1 MAARSPTPRTSA
13 GGISQLCLS
22 QRPAGAQEGP
32 RRAWPTAPSSSRGA
46 RRARV
51 AGRSS
56 GLRLG
61 STCALL
67 AQLLALGNKRLEHG
81 SKVGSGHCQHPG
93 NPLGSGT
100 RLEDLSFCPTPALPP
115 PPRKRMKKAPCPLD
129 VPGGTD
135 LILGLTDQRR
145 ERMGCGA
152 HPSTAAVPAA
162 PSRAAPSPRCS
173 AGEKKGPGGTFRR
186 RRSCRRGSSTAA
198 SSSSSELQK
207 QKARSNPRADTIRT
221 ALQKIL
227 SAVITSN
234 TYDYHNRKKE
244 RKKKRSSFISSQL

>member
-1 MAARSPTPRTSA
+1 M
-13 GGISQLCLS
+13 
-22 QRPAGAQEGP
+22 
-32 RRAWPTAPSSSRGA
+32 
-46 RRARV
+46 

-152 HPSTAAVPAA
+152 HPSTPAVPAA
-162 PSRAAPSPRCS
+162 PSGAAPLGRKRDRGGRSEG
-173 AGEKKGPGGTFRR
+173 AGPAGGAPAQRR
-186 RRSCRRGSSTAA
+186 
-198 SSSSSELQK
+198 
-207 QKARSNPRADTIRT
+207 PRAPPNFKSKRHAATPEQTPSEPLSKRSYRLSLQATPTIT
-221 ALQKIL
+221 I
-227 SAVITSN
+227 IE
-234 TYDYHNRKKE
+234 RKKE
-244 RKKKRSSFISSQL
+244 KKNVPPLSHRSSETVLPLLSGSAPPTARVGRQPTAPREERGWCSFLMAFLKER

>member
-1 MAARSPTPRTSA
+1 M
-13 GGISQLCLS
+13 
-22 QRPAGAQEGP
+22 
-32 RRAWPTAPSSSRGA
+32 
-46 RRARV
+46 

-100 RLEDLSFCPTPALPP
+100 RPEDLSFCPTPALPP

-145 ERMGCGA
+145 ASGLCRQQRDAERIPA
-152 HPSTAAVPAA
+152 RQPFPQLPAELLRPHAALLG
-162 PSRAAPSPRCS
+162 RKRD
-173 AGEKKGPGGTFRR
+173 
-186 RRSCRRGSSTAA
+186 RGDV
-198 SSSSSELQK
+198 
-207 QKARSNPRADTIRT
+207 QKAPVLQEGLQHSGVLELLRTSKAKRHAATPEQTPSEPLSKRSYRLSLQATPTIT
-221 ALQKIL
+221 I
-227 SAVITSN
+227 I
-234 TYDYHNRKKE
+234 E
-244 RKKKRSSFISSQL
+244 RKKKKTFLLYLIAALRRFCRSSPAQRLQLRVSGASQRPPERKGGGVPF

>member
-1 MAARSPTPRTSA
+1 M
-13 GGISQLCLS
+13 
-22 QRPAGAQEGP
+22 
-32 RRAWPTAPSSSRGA
+32 
-46 RRARV
+46 

-100 RLEDLSFCPTPALPP
+100 RLEDLSFCPTPALPS

-145 ERMGCGA
+145 ERMDAERIPARQPFPQLPAELLRPHAALLGRKRDRGGRSEGA
-152 HPSTAAVPAA
+152 GPAGGA
-162 PSRAAPSPRCS
+162 PAQ
-173 AGEKKGPGGTFRR
+173 RR
-186 RRSCRRGSSTAA
+186 
-198 SSSSSELQK
+198 
-207 QKARSNPRADTIRT
+207 PRAPPNFKSKRHAATPEQTPSEPLSKRSYRLSLQATPTIT
-221 ALQKIL
+221 I
-227 SAVITSN
+227 IE
-234 TYDYHNRKKE
+234 RKKE
-244 RKKKRSSFISSQL
+244 KKNVPPLSHRSSETVLPLLSGSAPPTARVGRQPTAPREERGWCSFLMAFLKER

>member
-1 MAARSPTPRTSA
+1 M
-13 GGISQLCLS
+13 
-22 QRPAGAQEGP
+22 
-32 RRAWPTAPSSSRGA
+32 
-46 RRARV
+46 

-100 RLEDLSFCPTPALPP
+100 RPEDLSFCPTPALPP

-129 VPGGTD
+129 APGGTD

-145 ERMGCGA
+145 ASGLCRQQRDAERIPARQPFPQLPAELLRPHAALLGRKRDRGGRSEGA
-152 HPSTAAVPAA
+152 GPAGGA
-162 PSRAAPSPRCS
+162 PAQRRPRAPPNFKS
-173 AGEKKGPGGTFRR
+173 K
-186 RRSCRRGSSTAA
+186 
-198 SSSSSELQK
+198 
-207 QKARSNPRADTIRT
+207 KARSNPRADTIRT

-244 RKKKRSSFISSQL
+244 KKKKRSSFISSQL